1 MYICHVFGGMEM
13 SMKEFLQEKERLV
26 LPSDEHLLYS
36 GRIDDKNP
44 DRPCFIYAGS
54 SVSFRF
60 VGSKVKLIINNR
72 HCCYANFIGY
82 VLDGTRMDKVE
93 IKEHGVDLVI
103 NLVEGLE
110 NKEHEIVIYKRQDAA
125 HFFDL
130 LAIILD
136 KEAFLLERPARPVRR
151 MEVFGDSVSCG
162 EVSEAVDYVGQCD
175 PENHNGVYSNSWYS
189 YAFLAARKLG
199 AQLHCSAQGGLALL
213 DETGWFH
220 GPDYVG
226 LLSTYNKL
234 KYNTQIEPYTEW
246 DFNRYTPHVVLVAI
260 GQNDANPEN
269 YMGVDQ
275 VKSDYW
281 KKEYENFLTTI
292 RSIYPKAFLVLTTT
306 ILNHE
311 KTWDDAIEEVCNR
324 MQDPKIVHFLY
335 SKNACGTPGHIRISE
350 AERMAEE
357 LTAFIES
364 FGEEIWN

>member
-1 MYICHVFGGMEM
+1 
-13 SMKEFLQEKERLV
+13 MKDFILEQERLI
-26 LPSDEHLLYS
+26 LPSDDHLLYS
-36 GRIDDKNP
+36 GRIDNTNP
-44 DRPCFIYAGS
+44 DQPCFIYAGS

-60 VGSKVKLIINNR
+60 FGTKVKLMINNR

-82 VLDGTRMDKVE
+82 VLDGRIMGKVE
-93 IKEHGVDLVI
+93 ISEHNVDTVLT
-103 NLVEGLE
+103 LVEGLE
-110 NKEHEIVIYKRQDAA
+110 NTEHEIVIYKRQDAA
-125 HFFDL
+125 HFFDFL
-130 LAIILD
+130 GIILE
-136 KEAFLLERPARPVRR
+136 EAAIMLERPEPPKRR

-162 EVSEAVDYVGQCD
+162 EVSEAIEYVGQCD

-189 YAFLAARKLG
+189 YAFLTARALD

-226 LLSTYNKL
+226 LLTTYNKL

-269 YMGVDQ
+269 YMGVDKD
-275 VKSDYW
+275 KSTHW
-281 KKEYENFLTTI
+281 KDQYEGFLRTI
-292 RSIYPKAFLVLTTT
+292 RKIYPNALFVLTTT

-324 MQDPKIVHFLY
+324 MKDPKIVHFLY
-335 SKNACGTPGHIRISE
+335 TKNGCGTHGHIRIPE
-350 AERMAEE
+350 AEKMAEE
-357 LTAFIES
+357 LTTFIES